1 MYMRNQKFYA
11 VLFGSLLAL
20 LIVFSLVLAGSGG
33 FLSSVRMLDN
43 VVARISENYVEEVNV
58 DTLVS
63 AGIYGML
70 ARLDPFSE
78 FLEPKPLDQLVEDTR
93 GRFEGIGVEITI
105 QADSLTVV
113 TPLEGSPAS
122 RVGLAAGDRI
132 VAINGKPTTGMST
145 EDAARL
151 LRGPKGS
158 EVQLAIMRSGQAEP
172 LPFTITRGVIEIKA
186 VPYYG
191 VVGEGIG
198 YVRLSRFSDQAGEEL
213 SQAVAEL
220 KKESLAGLILDVRSN
235 PGGLLEEAVETA
247 ELFLP
252 PNQLVVETRGRRA
265 DQNQKFFSSKP
276 PLLPDVPLVVAI
288 DEGSASASEI
298 VAGAIQDWDRGVVVG
313 NPTFGKGLV
322 QSLLGLPERRALK
335 LTTAR
340 YYTPSGR
347 SIQRPERAGRLQAD
361 STAVEKFRTKKSG
374 RLVAGG
380 GGITPDVMTEK
391 AKYTP
396 LEIELSRRAL
406 IWEFGVHYV
415 FNHPNLTE
423 DFDVTQSVV
432 GEFRQ
437 FLKGKKF
444 SYRSAAEEELKK
456 LESLAKEAGFS
467 KATQKK
473 IAELKAALES
483 EKERE
488 FQTSLSFIR
497 RQLKESILTKAFGD
511 RAKYPLVWM
520 KTHPELVKAKEI
532 LVSKDQYKKLLASA
546 R

>member
-1 MYMRNQKFYA
+1 MRSQKFYA

-20 LIVFSLVLAGSGG
+20 LIVFSLVLAGSGD
-33 FLSSVRMLDN
+33 FLSRVRMIDQ
-43 VVARISENYVEEVNV
+43 VVAKISENYVEEVEV

-63 AGIYGML
+63 AGIYGIL
-70 ARLDPFSE
+70 ERLDPFSE

-122 RVGLAAGDRI
+122 RAGLVAGDRI
-132 VAINGKPTTGMST
+132 VTINGQSTVGMST
-145 EDAARL
+145 EEAARV
-151 LRGPKGS
+151 LRGPKGT
-158 EVQLAIMRSGQAEP
+158 EVKVGIMRSGLVEP

-191 VVGEGIG
+191 MVGDGIG

-213 SQAVAEL
+213 AKAVAEL
-220 KKESLAGLILDVRSN
+220 KKENLKGLILDVRSN

-265 DQNQKFFSSKP
+265 DQNQKFFSSQP
-276 PLLPDVPLVVAI
+276 PLLPDVPLVVAV

-313 NPTFGKGLV
+313 NSTFGKGLV
-322 QSLLGLPERRALK
+322 QSLLSLPERRALK

-340 YYTPSGR
+340 YFTPSGR
-347 SIQRPERAGRLQAD
+347 SIQRPERSGRLPAD
-361 STAVEKFRTKKSG
+361 SAAVEKFKTKKSG
-374 RLVAGG
+374 RIVAGG
-380 GGITPDVMTEK
+380 GGITPDVTTEK
-391 AKYTP
+391 AEYTP
-396 LEIELSRRAL
+396 LQIELSRRAL
-406 IWEFGVHYV
+406 IWEFGVHYADD
-415 FNHPNLTE
+415 HPDVKE
-423 DFDVTQSVV
+423 DFEVTEPVV
-432 GEFRQ
+432 AEFRR
-437 FLKGKKF
+437 FLREKKF
-444 SYRSAAEEELKK
+444 AYRSAAEEELKK
-456 LESLAKEAGFS
+456 LDSLGKENRFS
-467 KATQKK
+467 EATQKK
-473 IAELKAALES
+473 LEELKAALEA

-488 FQTSLSFIR
+488 FQASLNFVR
-497 RQLKESILTKAFGD
+497 RQLKESILTKALGE

-532 LVSKDQYKKLLASA
+532 LVSKEQYKRLLASA